1 MYNFKFLTKDEF
13 NKLPSDSIV
22 WNRKGVRSKLFNPEN
37 LWIEGLNHLEGKL
50 EVFEWSDDQFVEIP
64 KEFTKRV
71 FREYF
76 DRVGEVIVWKTDMK
90 TCEYKK
96 QLELFCK
103 NQGLYF

>member
-1 MYNFKFLTKDEF
+1 MYNFKFLTKEEF
-13 NKLPSDSIV
+13 NKLPSDSVI

-37 LWIEGLNHLEGKL
+37 LLIEGLNYLEGKL
-50 EVFEWSDDQFVEIP
+50 GVFEWSDDQFVEIP
-64 KEFTKRV
+64 KEFVKRAYRTYSD
-71 FREYF
+71 RE
-76 DRVGEVIVWKTDMK
+76 EVIVWKTDMK